1 MSEQIDRL
9 RATVSELEQELHS
22 LQTVDDETQRL
33 LRQALQEIRTFLH
46 EEEQAALQRRTLSD
60 QLQTAAQSFEGSH
73 PALAGLLSRLID
85 GLGQMGI

>member
-1 MSEQIDRL
+1 MLEQIDKL
-9 RATVSELEQELHS
+9 RATVSELEQELHT
-22 LQTVDDETQRL
+22 LQTVDNETQQL
-33 LRQALQEIRTFLH
+33 LRQALQEIRTVLH

-73 PALAGLLSRLID
+73 PALSGLLSRLID